1 MTRACSSWLG
11 QGCGWGI
18 LYVVLSVTTAGP
30 HAAAQSSFGE
40 LGGAER
46 VPLPVESDGLRFDG
60 ALESRGDTEA
70 EAGGIFLPS
79 GNAIRL
85 WEDTLATVSAG
96 HVIARVVP
104 PDFAAVPPRA
114 GVIESAW
121 TEPSANRGSVSGWP
135 PQRQRVV
142 VRVVPGAGGA
152 WVEGM
157 VETQMLSGP
166 PPDSETSANSL
177 PLDVLSGV
185 GQVGNWEAV
194 HDSQVGPDPSER
206 FTAALVARMAPAEVV
221 APLPSLDRHWH
232 RPPNVPW
239 ADSRFPRLSRAG
251 YKVLEDYRNFYDC
264 ESLARTT
271 AAFGAG
277 ALMANTGFD
286 ETLQNT
292 WQRNVRPTDVGTF
305 FSGCKDIGEGRY
317 SIPIFGAAAVAG
329 MFMEGRPLGDAVGGW
344 GSRSLRIFAVGAPPL
359 YVLQMATGASRPGES
374 TADSKWVFFND
385 NNGVSG
391 HAFMGAVP
399 FLAAATMVEGPVAK
413 GSLYVCSTF
422 VAFSRVTDDAHY
434 PSQSFLG
441 WYLAF
446 ASAMAVEDTEF
457 HFARMQINVL
467 PIPLYGGGSGMGLE
481 TRW

>member
-1 MTRACSSWLG
+1 VRDVCALVALAAMAVPAIG
-11 QGCGWGI
+11 QD
-18 LYVVLSVTTAGP
+18 
-30 HAAAQSSFGE
+30 SFGGLENAE
-40 LGGAER
+40 LL
-46 VPLPVESDGLRFDG
+46 PLPQAAEGLRFSGEQADVPE
-60 ALESRGDTEA
+60 AES
-70 EAGGIFLPS
+70 EAGGVFLPS
-79 GNAIRL
+79 GDAQRL
-85 WEDTLATVSAG
+85 WEETLATVSAG
-96 HVIARVVP
+96 HLIARVAP

-121 TEPSANRGSVSGWP
+121 TEPTASRGSISGWP

-152 WVEGM
+152 WVEGI

-166 PPDSETSANSL
+166 PPDSETAENSL
-177 PLDVLSGV
+177 PLDVLSDIGRV
-185 GQVGNWEAV
+185 GHWEAV
-194 HDSQVGPDPSER
+194 HDSRVGPDPSEQ

-221 APLPSLDRHWH
+221 APLPSLNSHWQ
-232 RPPNVPW
+232 RPPTVPW
-239 ADSRFPRLSRAG
+239 ADSRFPRLARAG

-264 ESLARTT
+264 DTLACTT

-286 ETLQNT
+286 ETLQNN
-292 WQRNVRPTDVGTF
+292 WQTNVRPTDLGTF

-344 GSRSLRIFAVGAPPL
+344 GSRSLRIIAVGAPPL

-374 TADSKWVFFND
+374 SADSKWVFFND

-399 FLAAATMVEGPVAK
+399 FLAAAGMVEGPVAK

-422 VAFSRVTDDAHY
+422 VAFSRMTDDAHY
-434 PSQSFLG
+434 PSQAFLG

-446 ASAMAVEDTEF
+446 ASAVAVNDTEL
-457 HFARMQINVL
+457 HFANMRVNVM
-467 PIPLYGGGSGMGLE
+467 PIPLYGGGTGLGLE